1 MTISD
6 RPGQA
11 SSLLNYLPV
20 IFQENSAPGQPN
32 FLGRFLLAF
41 ERILLG
47 LGEVSDKV
55 PKPGLEESIAQLD
68 RYFDPE
74 HTPSEFLPWLAGWV
88 ALTLRDDWEEKEK
101 RRFIGRI
108 VPLYQQRGTKGG
120 LEKLLLAYTGLPKES
135 VRVYELTQ
143 PLQVGITSTVG
154 VDTAIGSGLP
164 HYFVV
169 KMSLPISTEIDR
181 KRREQI
187 AHSIIDREKPAHT
200 YYDLIV
206 EFPTIQ
212 VGITSTVGK
221 DTLIGTRPL
230 GTSGE

>member
-1 MTISD
+1 MKINN

-11 SSLLNYLPV
+11 SSLLDSLPA
-20 IFQENSAPGQPN
+20 IFQDGSLPGQPN

-47 LGEVSDKV
+47 LGEVSEESEE
-55 PKPGLEESIAQLD
+55 PGLGLEDKISKLD
-68 RYFDPE
+68 RYFDPDN
-74 HTPSEFLPWLAGWV
+74 TPSEFLPWLAGWV
-88 ALTLRDDWEEKEK
+88 ALTLREDWKEEEK

-108 VPLYQQRGTKGG
+108 VPLYQQRGTRFG
-120 LEKLLLAYTGLPKES
+120 LEELLRTYTGLPGEN

-143 PLQVGITSTVG
+143 PLQVGVTSTVG
-154 VDTAIGSGLP
+154 VDTAIGSGPP

-169 KMSLPISTEIDR
+169 KMSLPVSTAIDR
-181 KRREQI
+181 SRQEQI
-187 AHSIIDREKPAHT
+187 ARAIIEQEKPAHI

-212 VGITSTVGK
+212 VGVTSTVGK
-221 DTLIGTRPL
+221 DTLIGTPP
-230 GTSGE
+230 